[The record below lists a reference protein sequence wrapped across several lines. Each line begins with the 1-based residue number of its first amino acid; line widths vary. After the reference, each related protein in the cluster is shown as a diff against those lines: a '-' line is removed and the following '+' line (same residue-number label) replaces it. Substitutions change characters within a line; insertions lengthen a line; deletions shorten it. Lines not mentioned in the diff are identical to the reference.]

1 MNHNTSRLLAS
12 LAGAVLLSCSLGAQA
27 QNEAGNPI
35 GHFEITRYD
44 VSGNTLLPAS
54 AVDQVL
60 APYAGPNKDFGTVQR
75 ALEALEAAYRA
86 KGYGVVRVVL
96 PEQEL
101 NHGVVHLR
109 VIEMRVGKITV
120 KGNKYFDTENIRR
133 SVPTLVEGKTP
144 DLDAVSA
151 SLKVANEN
159 PVKKTTLQLQT
170 GDKDDEVNANLQV
183 EDARPWTAGIT
194 VDNTGD
200 EHTGR
205 NHVTVQYQNA
215 DIGGLDHV
223 LSVQYTTSL
232 SDPSDVHVY
241 GAGYHI
247 PLYSIGDSVDF
258 YGSYSNVNSGMVTA
272 GVFDLAVSGE
282 GTVFGARYNHNLRKV
297 GDYESK
303 LIVGFDYK
311 AFKNEVSYLGV
322 PLGDDV
328 TVHPLSLTYTGNWSK
343 NNDTINFYLSGI
355 HNISGGN
362 NGSQSDFTAARAD
375 ATADYSVL
383 RYGVSYFRVLPADWQ
398 LRLALNG
405 QATSDALVE
414 GEQFGVGGASS
425 VRGFLER
432 EIADDQGHVT
442 NAEIYTPNV
451 CHGSGQCRFLGFY
464 DTGYVS
470 HNDGL
475 PGEQDHQSIG
485 SVGLGW
491 RLSMEHYLIFQT
503 DFAHVV
509 DGSDLTPK
517 GTNRAHFRLVLNY

>member
-1 MNHNTSRLLAS
+1 MNYNTSRLLAS
-12 LAGAVLLSCSLGAQA
+12 LAGAVIISCSAAAQA

-35 GHFEITRYD
+35 GHFEITKYD

-54 AVDQVL
+54 TVDMVL
-60 APYAGPNKDFGTVQR
+60 APYAGPNKDFGSVQQ

-101 NHGVVHLR
+101 NKGVVHLR
-109 VIEMRVGKITV
+109 VIETRIGKITV
-120 KGNKYFDTENIRR
+120 TGNKYFDVGNIRN

-144 DLDAVSA
+144 DLNDVSA

-170 GDKDDEVNANLQV
+170 GERDDEINANLQV
-183 EDARPWTAGIT
+183 EDERPWTAGIS

-215 DIGGLDHV
+215 NIGGVDHV
-223 LSVQYTTSL
+223 LSMQYTTSL

-241 GAGYHI
+241 GVGYHI
-247 PLYSIGDSVDF
+247 PLYSIGDSVDL
-258 YGSYSNVNSGMVTA
+258 YGSYSNVNSGTVTA

-282 GTVFGARYNHNLRKV
+282 GTVFGARYNHNLRKM
-297 GDYESK
+297 GDFDSK
-303 LIVGFDYK
+303 VIFGLDYK
-311 AFKNEVSYLGV
+311 AYKNDISYQGA
-322 PLGDDV
+322 PLGNDV
-328 TVHPLSLTYTGNWSK
+328 TVHPLSATYTGNWSK
-343 NNDTINFYLSGI
+343 NNDTVNFYASAIHNLSG
-355 HNISGGN
+355 GD
-362 NGSQSDFTAARAD
+362 NGSQADFTASRAKS
-375 ATADYSVL
+375 TADYNIL

-405 QATSDALVE
+405 QATSDALVQ
-414 GEQFGVGGASS
+414 GEQFGMGGASS

-432 EIADDQGHVT
+432 EVSDDQGRVF
-442 NAEIYTPNV
+442 NGEVYTPSL
-451 CHGSGQCRFLGFY
+451 CSGGSQCRFLGFY
-464 DTGYVS
+464 DAGYVS
-470 HNDGL
+470 HNEGL
-475 PGEQDHQSIG
+475 PGEQDHQSIS

-491 RLSMEHYLIFQT
+491 RVSMQRYLVFQT
-503 DFAHVV
+503 DFAHVI
-509 DGSDLTPK
+509 DGTDITPK